1 MIHTNPP
8 PFRPRDYAPGDID
21 YSWTEPQRPMTFVED
36 ADRQIRVD
44 VRDALL
50 CAAAGAAGAAA
61 VLAIAFGLPV
71 LLHWIA
77 A

>member
-1 MIHTNPP
+1 MHKPAPP

-21 YSWTEPQRPMTFVED
+21 YSWTETHRPITFVED
-36 ADRQIRVD
+36 TQQQIRVD
-44 VRDALL
+44 LRDSLL

-71 LLHWIA
+71 LLRWIA